1 MSGAWLSRQGV
12 LAALGVHRQTLWRL
26 QRDKNF
32 PQSIQRGF
40 FQERDV
46 LNWMRRHRWRKH
58 RRHPANLVAKPSRR
72 RDRTDARQLPLG
84 PNPTTG
90 IMRVQGKHKAH
101 KRWPMQVIEAC
112 YVKANRVMRLALYLL
127 LYTGQREIDV
137 IAMKWTDVQRRGDV
151 DMIHVVQQKTGSK
164 VWIPIHPKLAAL
176 LAKTP
181 RTNNYILNTN
191 RREPFAST
199 SSISN
204 TIKSTLRQCGI
215 DNWKDYSGHGLR
227 ASAACELLEAG
238 CNESLVAAITGHKD
252 LKVLR
257 RYLEEVNQEKRTLGY
272 SKLIAL
278 RVRVS
283 PKNKALLATTKSAN
297 LARKPR

>member
-1 MSGAWLSRQGV
+1 MRFHVRGV
-12 LAALGVHRQTLWRL
+12 VVA
-26 QRDKNF
+26 
-32 PQSIQRGF
+32 PRGT
-40 FQERDV
+40 
-46 LNWMRRHRWRKH
+46 RRTWCS
-58 RRHPANLVAKPSRR
+58 PA
-72 RDRTDARQLPLG
+72 
-84 PNPTTG
+84 
-90 IMRVQGKHKAH
+90 
-101 KRWPMQVIEAC
+101 
-112 YVKANRVMRLALYLL
+112 
-127 LYTGQREIDV
+127 
-137 IAMKWTDVQRRGDV
+137 
-151 DMIHVVQQKTGSK
+151 
-164 VWIPIHPKLAAL
+164 
-176 LAKTP
+176 
-181 RTNNYILNTN
+181 
-191 RREPFAST
+191 F
-199 SSISN
+199 SN

-297 LARKPR
+297 PARKPR